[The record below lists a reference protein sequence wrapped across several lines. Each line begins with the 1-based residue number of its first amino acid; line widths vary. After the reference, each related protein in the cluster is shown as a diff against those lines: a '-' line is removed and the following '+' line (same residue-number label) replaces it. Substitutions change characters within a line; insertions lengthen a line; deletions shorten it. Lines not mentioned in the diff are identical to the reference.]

1 MARTLADAVAEALL
15 RWRLKSRVPARK
27 RRAPTPQRRPEM
39 NLGFLS
45 GYKTYVIAAAMI
57 VAGVSQLIGV
67 DLPSFD
73 GQSAGHLL
81 MEGLAI
87 IFLRKGVKAANS

>member
-1 MARTLADAVAEALL
+1 
-15 RWRLKSRVPARK
+15 
-27 RRAPTPQRRPEM
+27 M